1 MGSGKRDPLGVEVMN
16 RGLKKELGSKGRTE
30 GPGMSRG
37 QGRAGGYAVTG
48 P

>member
-16 RGLKKELGSKGRTE
+16 RGLKKELGAKGRTE
-30 GPGMSRG
+30 GLMSRG